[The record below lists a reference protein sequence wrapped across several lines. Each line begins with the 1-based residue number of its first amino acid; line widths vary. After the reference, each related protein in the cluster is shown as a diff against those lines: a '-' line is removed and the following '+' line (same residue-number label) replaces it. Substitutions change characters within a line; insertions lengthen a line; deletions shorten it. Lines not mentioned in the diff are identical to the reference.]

1 MTLVVI
7 FICIFR
13 RNILSETRS
22 KVRPV
27 PCPVE
32 RKPIMVVPVIAIRAP
47 EEPVEPSRSGLRTPF
62 FGSLEEVGESV
73 ENIVNMTMQM

>member
-1 MTLVVI
+1 
-7 FICIFR
+7 
-13 RNILSETRS
+13 
-22 KVRPV
+22 
-27 PCPVE
+27 
-32 RKPIMVVPVIAIRAP
+32 MVVPVIAIRAP